1 MEINRV
7 TNNIKKLRFIN
18 GEISQQMLADLVGC
32 TRQTINSLEKDKYS
46 LSYLLVCK
54 IAKIFNVK
62 PDEVIVIDFK

>member
-46 LSYLLVCK
+46 PSYLLVCK